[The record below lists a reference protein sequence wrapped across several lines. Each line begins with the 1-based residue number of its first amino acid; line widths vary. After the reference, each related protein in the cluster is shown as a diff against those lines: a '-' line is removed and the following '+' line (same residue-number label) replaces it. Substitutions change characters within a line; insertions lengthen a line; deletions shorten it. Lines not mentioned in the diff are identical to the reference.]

1 VLDAENDQFLRG
13 QPQRVFDALT
23 CPKELIRFREDE
35 GAGEHCQQ
43 GAAFLW
49 HQRAFDWLDTVLAR

>member
-43 GAAFLW
+43 
-49 HQRAFDWLDTVLAR
+49 RAFDWLDTVLAR